1 MSEQK
6 FDPVSLEIL
15 WSRLISISEECWV
28 TIWRTAFSMI
38 IGEAQDFGCEL
49 MDANG
54 ETLAHSPRSMPVF
67 NLTLPRAVRA
77 LVDHFGTDN
86 LEDGDVLITNDPWI
100 CAGHLFD
107 VAVVTP
113 VFRGGTLVGLVGSIA
128 HCSDIGGTRDT
139 MSVRE
144 VYEEGLQIPPMKLY
158 RRGEA
163 NDDLLRLIRQN
174 VRTAEMVVGD
184 IHAQVGANRVAAER
198 LISFMDEY
206 DLDDL
211 SGLAKTVQER
221 SEGAMREAIAA
232 LPDGEYLGSAG
243 FDGVGEPMELPV
255 RVVVEGDRI
264 TVDWT
269 GAPEQLERGGI
280 NCTLSYTEAHTAYAL
295 KCVLTPEVPSN
306 AGCFRPIS
314 VVAPEGSVLN
324 CDYPVAV
331 NQRTVTGW
339 ACAPAVFAALASV
352 LPREVQAFT
361 GLPMGAA
368 AYGRDA
374 AGGTFNDHL
383 FQGGGQGAGAHGD
396 GKSALL
402 FPTSAANTSIEMFET
417 RVPLLV
423 EEKSL
428 IPDSGGP
435 GRYRG
440 GLGQRIR
447 VRKLNDDDRP
457 ALMGIHPQGML
468 VDIPGLFGGL
478 AGRRTGVRLE
488 ENGEAVENEALG
500 SLVELRRPSQSLIV
514 ELAGGSGYGEPT
526 ERPLES
532 VQDDLDNG
540 FLTTEGARA
549 YGCGVDDSGRAQRDD
564 EDKTMGDEE

>member
-1 MSEQK
+1 VSEQK

-77 LVDHFGTDN
+77 LVDHFGTDK

-374 AGGTFNDHL
+374 TGGTFNDHL

-564 EDKTMGDEE
+564 EDKTMGEE

>member
-232 LPDGEYLGSAG
+232 LPDGKYLGSAG

-488 ENGEAVENEALG
+488 ENGEAEENEALG

-549 YGCGVDDSGRAQRDD
+549 YGCGVDDSGRAQRAD
-564 EDKTMGDEE
+564 EDKTMGEE